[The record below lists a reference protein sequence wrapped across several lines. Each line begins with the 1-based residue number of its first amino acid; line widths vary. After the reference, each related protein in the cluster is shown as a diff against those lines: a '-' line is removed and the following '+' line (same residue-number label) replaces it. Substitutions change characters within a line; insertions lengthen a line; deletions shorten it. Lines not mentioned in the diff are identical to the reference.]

1 MKVAVIYNHPD
12 IKDSDVIN
20 VFGMRTKERYSLEM
34 VEKVAAALEQGG
46 HNVRI
51 IEGNRSVIDELQQF
65 MPGVVKGER
74 PGMVFNMAY
83 GIQGQSRYTH
93 IPSLLEMLGIPYV
106 GSGPAGHA
114 IALDKVMTKIVFQR
128 NNLPTPPF
136 WVFSSPDEDMRDVH
150 YPVIIKPRMEAVS
163 FGLKVV
169 DDAAALRQAVTA
181 VTQEFEQQALVE
193 SFIPGREFAVALL
206 GNGANIETLPII
218 EIDLEGDPNA
228 IQTVDDK
235 MQRPRRKICPADL
248 PEQTAEAMRSL
259 ARGAFNALGL
269 FDFARVDFR
278 MDQQGGLHL
287 LEINSMASLNLSGSF
302 VQSAQVADMEFD
314 ALVNRI
320 LDHAAIRYF
329 GESYQRAQ
337 EDVKKAGKVA
347 EPLHIRVRSYIRSHI
362 SDTLDST
369 RQMVSIQSHVHNVE
383 GVNTL
388 GNWIS
393 ARFRRL
399 DFHRQVFPQTEV
411 GHNLY
416 FSNHIEA
423 HKQILLLGHMDTAA
437 DFQTYVPF
445 YEDRGRI
452 YGTGV
457 AESKGGIAVILTALQ
472 ALRFARVLRNIP
484 CGVLLT
490 SDDALGG
497 RLSKNI
503 ISALAQNSRCVI
515 GTKFGDLQGGLVT
528 SCSGTILYRI
538 EISNLK
544 NGVAVSG
551 ANVIEW
557 IAQSSLSWQKLSVPE
572 DGIEVRITNLTARTN
587 PGLNSDHAAVDLDVR
602 FRHKD
607 QLGGLDARI
616 RKIASKVPNG
626 ELQTRIRAGEC
637 RSPIMDSEANQA
649 FFSRIQSLAEKLE
662 IHVDPVHRSSSSDIC
677 HVPESI
683 PVLGSFGPLGGH
695 TSTGQEYIVRD
706 SLIDRAALLALTV
719 ADCAR

>member
-1 MKVAVIYNHPD
+1 MKVAVIYNHPE

-34 VEKVAAALEQGG
+34 VEKVASALEQGG

-51 IEGNRSVIDELQQF
+51 IEGNRDVIDELQQF
-65 MPGVVKGER
+65 MPKVVKGDR

-93 IPSLLEMLGIPYV
+93 IPSLLEMLGIPYI
-106 GSGPAGHA
+106 GSGPSGHA

-128 NNLPTPPF
+128 HNLPTPPF
-136 WVFSSPDEDMRDVH
+136 WVFSSPDQEMKDVQ

-163 FGLKVV
+163 FGLRVV
-169 DDAAALRQAVTA
+169 HNAADLCQAVTA
-181 VTQEFEQQALVE
+181 ITQEFEQQALVE

-206 GNGANIETLPII
+206 GNGSNLEALPII
-218 EIDLEGDPNA
+218 EIDLEGDPDA

-235 MQRPRRKICPADL
+235 LQRPRRKICPADL
-248 PEQTAEAMRSL
+248 PEPTADNLRSL

-278 MDQQGGLHL
+278 MDKEGGLHL
-287 LEINSMASLNLSGSF
+287 LEINSMASLNLTGSF
-302 VQSAQVADMEFD
+302 VQSARVAGMDFD

-329 GESYQRAQ
+329 GESFQRAQ
-337 EDVKKAGKVA
+337 ENEKKAGKGA

-362 SDTLDST
+362 SDTLDNT
-369 RQMVSIQSHVHNVE
+369 RQMVSIESHAHNVE

-393 ARFRRL
+393 TRFRRL
-399 DFHRQVFPQTEV
+399 DFHRQVFPQTEA
-411 GHNLY
+411 GHLLY
-416 FSNHIEA
+416 FTNHIEVNR
-423 HKQILLLGHMDTAA
+423 QILLLGHMDPAA
-437 DFQTYVPF
+437 DFQTFVPF

-457 AESKGGIAVILTALQ
+457 AESKGGIAVILAALQ
-472 ALRFARVLRNIP
+472 ALRFGRVLRNIP

-490 SDDALGG
+490 SDDSLGG
-497 RLSKNI
+497 RFSKNI
-503 ISALAQNSRCVI
+503 IAALAQNSRCVI

-528 SCSGTILYRI
+528 SCSGTVPFRI

-544 NGVAVSG
+544 NGIAATG
-551 ANVIEW
+551 ADVIDW
-557 IAQSSLSWQKLSVPE
+557 IAQSSLAWQRLSSLE

-587 PGLNSDHAAVDLDVR
+587 PGLSSDHAAVDLDVR

-607 QLGGLDARI
+607 QLDDLDLRI

-626 ELQTRIRAGEC
+626 ELQVRVRAGEC
-637 RSPIMDSEANQA
+637 RQPVLSSEANQA
-649 FFSRIQSLAEKLE
+649 FFSRVKDLAEKLE
-662 IHVDPVHRSSSSDIC
+662 IRVDPVHRSSSSDIC
-677 HVPESI
+677 HVPAPI
-683 PVLGSFGPLGGH
+683 PVLGGFGPLGGH

-706 SLIDRAALLALTV
+706 SLIDRAALLALTI
-719 ADCAR
+719 AECRL